1 LAAFSR
7 LKVLGVITVMNGG
20 TSASL
25 DHSPW
30 PNPQNTPLAVRQG
43 RCPGPVRHHPPAWP
57 PAASLAQNPQPGP
70 HGNPLVRFCQPGGP
84 GSSTYN

>member
-1 LAAFSR
+1 MAAFSR

-25 DHSPW
+25 DLSPW
-30 PNPQNTPLAVRQG
+30 PNPQNTPLADRQG
-43 RCPGPVRHHPPAWP
+43 RCRARYATIRPHGRPPPAWP
-57 PAASLAQNPQPGP
+57 KTPKSGRMAT
-70 HGNPLVRFCQPGGP
+70 RWCFCQPGGP